1 MSENEVIAALDSGA
15 YGLVGCGGVA
25 GIMLFPVGTHE
36 CQCSN
41 LVRGR
46 EGGKRFMSLGLITGA
61 LPCSSPTKIIRI
73 LHTWYRGSFRLLLGK
88 EKERSG
94 GRRNGATTFFC
105 EEKDVTICTELISV
119 VIAFVLG
126 SCEGR
131 MTSYHKSS

>member
-1 MSENEVIAALDSGA
+1 MSENEVIATLDSGA

-25 GIMLFPVGTHE
+25 GIMLFPVGTHK

-73 LHTWYRGSFRLLLGK
+73 LHTWYRGSFCLLLGK

-94 GRRNGATTFFC
+94 GRRSGAATFF
-105 EEKDVTICTELISV
+105 EKR
-119 VIAFVLG
+119 
-126 SCEGR
+126 R
-131 MTSYHKSS
+131 M

>member
-94 GRRNGATTFFC
+94 G
-105 EEKDVTICTELISV
+105 EETELLPF
-119 VIAFVLG
+119 FVKR
-126 SCEGR
+126 R
-131 MTSYHKSS
+131 M

>member
-1 MSENEVIAALDSGA
+1 MVPFVIQCSRDLDRGSYGMSENEVIATLDSGA

-25 GIMLFPVGTHE
+25 GIMLFPVGTHK

-73 LHTWYRGSFRLLLGK
+73 LHT
-88 EKERSG
+88 
-94 GRRNGATTFFC
+94 
-105 EEKDVTICTELISV
+105 
-119 VIAFVLG
+119 
-126 SCEGR
+126 
-131 MTSYHKSS
+131 

>member
-1 MSENEVIAALDSGA
+1 MVPFVIQCSRDLNRGSYGMSENEVIATLDSGA

-25 GIMLFPVGTHE
+25 GIMLFPVGTHK

-73 LHTWYRGSFRLLLGK
+73 LHK
-88 EKERSG
+88 
-94 GRRNGATTFFC
+94 
-105 EEKDVTICTELISV
+105 
-119 VIAFVLG
+119 
-126 SCEGR
+126 
-131 MTSYHKSS
+131 